1 MEGAE
6 VTLVARPPSSKIRL
20 ASVAAL
26 IGGYAILFGL
36 YEILLPVSSR
46 CLVGLLSLTLVVADP
61 AEGKVEAFSA
71 IVAEPWHGDF
81 VILDDEGV
89 DHLLVELP

>member
-46 CLVGLLSLTLVVADP
+46 CLVGLLPLTLIKRVRCRNARHTN
-61 AEGKVEAFSA
+61 
-71 IVAEPWHGDF
+71 IIH
-81 VILDDEGV
+81 
-89 DHLLVELP
+89 